1 MIFKYDITSI
11 LSYVLTTFIIH
22 IKTVQSWP
30 EFYKNTQYFERKCY
44 HLNNPHICLYTL
56 ANTLCQF
63 SDIWI
68 TLFKILW
75 DQTKKWKHFSY
86 NIKYLFFVKY
96 YVHIYERKFNICHLR
111 WVVHKIYENFMQ
123 FSDFKS
129 KHVIIIV
136 C

>member
-30 EFYKNTQYFERKCY
+30 EFYKNTQYFERKCH
-44 HLNNPHICLYTL
+44 HLNNPHICLYICI
-56 ANTLCQF
+56 ANMSIFRHL
-63 SDIWI
+63 
-68 TLFKILW
+68 ILW
-75 DQTKKWKHFSY
+75 DQTKQWKHFSY

-111 WVVHKIYENFMQ
+111 WVVHKIYEHFIQ